1 MRKYHRYNKQE
12 ISLYIEKWQESKMSP
27 NQYCHQEN
35 LAESTFRYWL
45 KKYKMEKVLPETS
58 KKCKDKSFIPV
69 RVNPSINTLDNI
81 EGPIE
86 IYYPNGV
93 RLRCSFGI
101 DMSQLKNLISI

>member
-1 MRKYHRYNKQE
+1 
-12 ISLYIEKWQESKMSP
+12 
-27 NQYCHQEN
+27 
-35 LAESTFRYWL
+35 
-45 KKYKMEKVLPETS
+45 
-58 KKCKDKSFIPV
+58 
-69 RVNPSINTLDNI
+69 VNPSINTLDNI